1 MLFWAFSIKLIV
13 EGAMV
18 KMKAIRKRHTCFVLI
33 FVASLCLAVWVGAN
47 TAQTV
52 FVIGA
57 GAISAVSL
65 ILLVRQNRL
74 LHSAIL
80 IWDNRIIVVPSAL
93 ITTKEGREE
102 LNSEEI
108 VVSTF
113 GILIGSKVYRWG
125 TDGIHGVKLHSA
137 LIDMEHLCL
146 TFGDAAQTMQIE
158 LLHGI
163 RQKES
168 MLDAAQKLLH
178 ETGVKASITG
188 W

>member
-18 KMKAIRKRHTCFVLI
+18 KMKAIRKRHTCFVLL
-33 FVASLCLAVWVGAN
+33 FVASLSLAVWVGTTK
-47 TAQTV
+47 TAQTA
-52 FVIGA
+52 FVI

-74 LHSAIL
+74 LQSAIL

-93 ITTKEGREE
+93 ITTKAGREE

-137 LIDMEHLCL
+137 FIDMEHLCL

-178 ETGVKASITG
+178 ETGVKANITG